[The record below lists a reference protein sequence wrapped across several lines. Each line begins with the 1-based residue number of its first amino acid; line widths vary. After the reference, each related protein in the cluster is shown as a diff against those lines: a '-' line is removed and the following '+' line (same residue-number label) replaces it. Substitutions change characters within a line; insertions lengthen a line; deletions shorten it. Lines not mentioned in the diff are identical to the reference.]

1 MSILQIVYRSLAR
14 EGFDEPEMLDI
25 LRVSQ
30 IRNQRERISGLL
42 VYRAPVFVQL
52 LEGPPDAVLA
62 LYERIARDPRHQGVE
77 VVLRQEAAQAAMP
90 TWAMGYLSE
99 TAGDCTGPED
109 AFVFDYAQARS
120 LCEALPPAI
129 GAPFLEVLGVS
140 A

>member
-62 LYERIARDPRHQGVE
+62 LYERIARDPRHASVE
-77 VVLRQEAAQAAMP
+77 EVLRREAAHAEMP
-90 TWAMGYLSE
+90 TWAMGYLSA
-99 TAGDCTGPED
+99 TAGDYTGPED

-120 LCEALPPAI
+120 ICEALPPAI
-129 GAPFLEVLGVS
+129 GTPFLEVLGVS